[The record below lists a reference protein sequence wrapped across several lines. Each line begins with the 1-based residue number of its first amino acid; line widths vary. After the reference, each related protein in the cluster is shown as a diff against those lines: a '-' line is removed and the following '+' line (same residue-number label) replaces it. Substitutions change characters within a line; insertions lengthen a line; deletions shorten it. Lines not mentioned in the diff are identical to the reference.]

1 MQLSIM
7 NYYTINHGLRKR
19 KRGYKLILKNIVSL
33 SFYDKLQRNEQSLH
47 KKKHH

>member
-1 MQLSIM
+1 MDFE
-7 NYYTINHGLRKR
+7 NK
-19 KRGYKLILKNIVSL
+19 KEKGYKLILKNIVSL